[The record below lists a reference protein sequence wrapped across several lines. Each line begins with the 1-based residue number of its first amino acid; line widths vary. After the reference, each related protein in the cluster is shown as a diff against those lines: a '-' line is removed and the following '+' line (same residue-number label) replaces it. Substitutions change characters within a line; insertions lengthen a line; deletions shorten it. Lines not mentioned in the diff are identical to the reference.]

1 MKHIYNKIIYLETN
15 NLIYNIQKIIINHQS
30 NLILNNIKKLV
41 LEDVFHIISINYENI
56 NDLLN
61 SIKLNWNDIYNYY
74 ININTNTNT
83 TNINKIIL
91 IINIIKIIVNLYT
104 IIISHILM
112 LNMFDNE
119 FLLKLFKNIQLENK
133 NKQLDGTILLNT
145 INIILQLSS
154 NINTLDIYK
163 EYDNDID
170 EIIKQ
175 KDSKEI
181 LNKINSN
188 LDNFMIQIDID
199 NYGGKRNICIN
210 YILEQIKVLSRYKN
224 KYIELIINIILKD
237 NHSNLIELKNN
248 IDKRISNNIILI
260 ETMLNN
266 TI

>member
-1 MKHIYNKIIYLETN
+1 MKHIYKKIIYLETN

-41 LEDVFHIISINYENI
+41 LEDIFHIISINYENI
-56 NDLLN
+56 NDILN
-61 SIKLNWNDIYNYY
+61 STKLNWNDIYNYY

-83 TNINKIIL
+83 TNNFNKIIL

-133 NKQLDGTILLNT
+133 HIDGNILLNT
-145 INIILQLSS
+145 INIILQLS
-154 NINTLDIYK
+154 NKINTLDIYK
-163 EYDNDID
+163 EYDNNID
-170 EIIKQ
+170 EIVKQ

-199 NYGGKRNICIN
+199 NNGEK
-210 YILEQIKVLSRYKN
+210 KKN
-224 KYIELIINIILKD
+224 LY
-237 NHSNLIELKNN
+237 
-248 IDKRISNNIILI
+248 
-260 ETMLNN
+260 
-266 TI
+266 